1 MEALADWGKKKTS
14 ALDALKKR
22 IKENDL
28 SGVYLFWGEEEYTK
42 DFYAAKLRKLATDA
56 PVPEFNYLLFDA
68 ETHTPGDF
76 EEATFVL
83 PYLWEHRVI
92 EIRNLSLSALSVEDG
107 EAYARI
113 FASVPDYLTVLILLR
128 SAAYTGGKGEKA
140 EKKSGSGA
148 FLRAV
153 EENGLSVEFEP
164 EKGEKLCTWVAKHF
178 AARHVSVS
186 PGLPSALIAYCGTDM
201 YTLQGEIGK
210 LCDAYEGTPLTE
222 QDVRTYCCQ
231 NESYVFFD
239 IASCMNRN
247 DLSGAR
253 RILSG
258 LRMTPDAVM
267 MAVGYLASHYQ
278 LLSLVKAGLD
288 SGMSVSRIAAEQKQ
302 PAWKVQKAASAV
314 ANTDASRLRYAVRE
328 IAAADTRIK
337 GTRADP
343 KAVLELLLYRIC
355 SYGK

>member
-1 MEALADWGKKKTS
+1 MGDWGKKKPS
-14 ALDALKKR
+14 ALDELKKR
-22 IKENDL
+22 VKENRL

-68 ETHTPGDF
+68 EKYTAGDF

-92 EIRNLSLSALSVEDG
+92 EIRNLSPGGLSAEEG
-107 EAYARI
+107 ERYARI
-113 FASVPDYLTVLILLR
+113 FASVPDYLTVLVLLR
-128 SAAYTGGKGEKA
+128 SDAYAGGKGDKA
-140 EKKSGSGA
+140 QEKKNGFRA
-148 FLRAV
+148 FLTAV

-164 EKGEKLCTWVAKHF
+164 EKGEKLCAWVAKHF
-178 AARHVSVS
+178 AARYVPISQ
-186 PGLPSALIAYCGTDM
+186 GLPSALIAYCGTDM

-222 QDVRTYCCQ
+222 REMRAYCCP

-239 IASCMNRN
+239 VAACMTRN
-247 DLSGAR
+247 DLAGAR

-258 LRMTPDAVM
+258 LRMTPDTVM
-267 MAVGYLASHYQ
+267 MAIGYLASHYQ

-288 SGMSVSRIAAEQKQ
+288 SGKSVSQISSEQKQ
-302 PAWKVQKAASAV
+302 PTWKVQKAASAV
-314 ANTDASRLRYAVRE
+314 VNTDAPRLRNAVRE
-328 IAAADTRIK
+328 IAAADTRLK

-343 KAVLELLLYRIC
+343 RAVLELLLYRIC
-355 SYGK
+355 SYER